1 MVALPWFYHFC
12 IFSQDMED
20 PAFVDPKILV
30 GRLGVSA
37 GYLRIF
43 LNTRE
48 NHYDRPLEIMVR
60 LRGIIPKWPN
70 YSG

>member
-1 MVALPWFYHFC
+1 
-12 IFSQDMED
+12 MED